1 MKEAMTALQI
11 NTLSAEGILLS
22 NLYRLART
30 RVKTLTKNEAAKWVG
45 GRRRLEKL
53 VAENKIRQAKPGNK
67 QNSSWRCDAEDVL
80 RHAVMPRT

>member
-1 MKEAMTALQI
+1 MQALQI
-11 NTLSAEGILLS
+11 NTLTAEGILLA
-22 NLYRLART
+22 NIYHLART

-53 VAENKIRQAKPGNK
+53 VAENKIRQTKPGDA

-80 RHAVMPRT
+80 RHAVMPRR

>member
-1 MKEAMTALQI
+1 MQALQI
-11 NTLSAEGILLS
+11 NTLTAEGILLA

-30 RVKTLTKNEAAKWVG
+30 RVKTFTKTEAARWVG

-53 VAENKIRQAKPGNK
+53 VAENKIRQTKPGDA

-80 RHAVMPRT
+80 RHAVMPRR